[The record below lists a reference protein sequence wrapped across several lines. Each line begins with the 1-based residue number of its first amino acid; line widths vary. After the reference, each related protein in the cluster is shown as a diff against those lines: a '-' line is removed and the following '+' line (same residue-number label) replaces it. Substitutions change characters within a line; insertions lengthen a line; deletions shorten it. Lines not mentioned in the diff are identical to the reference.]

1 MDSDD
6 TGTTVSNLAWYGR
19 GKSNKVLKSDSALLE
34 DYFKKRPELMERIQR
49 LRSHKRRRM
58 PDGVLVED
66 YTFGLALYTS
76 LYKRG
81 SWKVRC
87 IKARL
92 NHRNL
97 LQLSER
103 DREDAELC
111 HSWIFGVERPLDIQS
126 TCGDWCYEEDWAW
139 QLKGWPGARRKTQLK
154 RYNRKEKRNISI
166 PEGAT
171 QNQRSCRWP
180 LIPVL
185 ITITYISCCFLGE
198 GTPLGVLFVYGLHE
212 EWIVF
217 HAWLCCCE
225 PCGPRS

>member
-111 HSWIFGVERPLDIQS
+111 HS
-126 TCGDWCYEEDWAW
+126 
-139 QLKGWPGARRKTQLK
+139 
-154 RYNRKEKRNISI
+154 
-166 PEGAT
+166 
-171 QNQRSCRWP
+171 
-180 LIPVL
+180 
-185 ITITYISCCFLGE
+185 
-198 GTPLGVLFVYGLHE
+198 
-212 EWIVF
+212 
-217 HAWLCCCE
+217 
-225 PCGPRS
+225 

>member
-1 MDSDD
+1 VLLLLLKQCLDLSLEDKKDIRPILNDSKSADDWLASSGSVGGSSSKTSMESSDDSMDSDD

-111 HSWIFGVERPLDIQS
+111 HS
-126 TCGDWCYEEDWAW
+126 
-139 QLKGWPGARRKTQLK
+139 
-154 RYNRKEKRNISI
+154 
-166 PEGAT
+166 
-171 QNQRSCRWP
+171 
-180 LIPVL
+180 
-185 ITITYISCCFLGE
+185 
-198 GTPLGVLFVYGLHE
+198 
-212 EWIVF
+212 
-217 HAWLCCCE
+217 
-225 PCGPRS
+225 